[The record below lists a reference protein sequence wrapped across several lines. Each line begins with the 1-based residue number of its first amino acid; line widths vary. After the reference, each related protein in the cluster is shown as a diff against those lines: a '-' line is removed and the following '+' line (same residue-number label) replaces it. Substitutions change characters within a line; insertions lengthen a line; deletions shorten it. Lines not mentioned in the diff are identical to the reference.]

1 MNFRFIISICMLM
14 LCSQLSAQVK
24 SGFKFGKVN
33 PEDFKTT
40 IYSLDSSANAVV
52 LADIGSTDI
61 VGNDKGWFSLEFK
74 RYRRVH
80 ILNKNG
86 YDIAQVDIGLFT
98 DGESEEKLTSL
109 KAVTYNLESGKVV
122 ETKLD
127 TKSGVFKDKINKNLL
142 IKKFTFPNIKEGS
155 IIEFEYVLRSDFTF
169 NLQPWIFQG
178 KYPCLWSE
186 YNVGMPQFF
195 YYVTMAQGYH
205 PFFIKDQKDRTESY
219 MVMEAKGTQATE
231 RTSITTGVTDF
242 RWVMKDIPMIKE
254 ENFTSTINNFIARL
268 DFQLAEYRD
277 PLNFRLVM
285 GSWRQACLDLL
296 KNEDFGYT
304 LKRDNYWLGSVM
316 DEAKGNVKTDL
327 EKAKNI
333 FTYVRDNLTCTNFNR
348 KYLEHP
354 LKAVLKSRNGSVAE
368 INLLLTAMLAKADL
382 EADPVI
388 LSTRP
393 HGFVYALYPLLDK
406 FNYVVSRLTIGG
418 KYYYLDAS
426 RPGLGFA
433 RLPTDAYNG
442 HARVVNE
449 DATPVEL
456 TADSVLESKVTSVI
470 IINNEQGNLTGNLQQ
485 TPGYYESYK
494 LRNSVN
500 DQGKDQ
506 YFNSIKKAFTNE
518 IDISNATIDSLR
530 NYEDPVFIKYDF
542 VLKAEKEDI
551 LYFSPMFTE
560 GMKEN
565 PFKSADRFYPVEMP
579 YTFDETF
586 LIRMDVPSGYVTDEL
601 PKPIKVMLNENGD
614 GFFEFLIAETNGTIS
629 LRSRIKLKRAIFYPE
644 EYETLREFFNLV
656 VKKHGEQIVFK
667 KKK

>member
-1 MNFRFIISICMLM
+1 MNVRIMFSISMLI
-14 LCSQLSAQVK
+14 LCSPLFAQVK
-24 SGFKFGKVN
+24 SPCKFGKVN
-33 PEDFKTT
+33 ADDFKATV
-40 IYSLDSSANAVV
+40 YSVDSSANAVV
-52 LADIGSTDI
+52 LADIGSTEI

-86 YDIAQVDIGLFT
+86 YDIAQVEIGIYT
-98 DGESEEKLTSL
+98 DGEAEEKLTSL
-109 KAVTYNLESGKVV
+109 KAVTYNLESGKVA

-127 TKSGVFKDKINKNLL
+127 SKSGVFKDKINKNLL

-155 IIEFEYVLRSDFTF
+155 IIEYEYVLRSDFTF
-169 NLQPWIFQG
+169 NLQPWAFQG
-178 KYPCLWSE
+178 SYPCLWSE

-205 PFFIKDQKDRTESY
+205 PFFIKDQKDRSQSY
-219 MVMEAKGTQATE
+219 LVSETGGTQATQ
-231 RTSITTGVTDF
+231 RTSITTGVTDY
-242 RWVMKDIPMIKE
+242 RWVMKDVPAIKE
-254 ENFTSTINNFIARL
+254 ENFTSTINNHVARI
-268 DFQLAEYRD
+268 DFQLSQYRD
-277 PLNFRLVM
+277 PLNFKVIM
-285 GSWRQACLDLL
+285 GSWNQACSELL

-304 LKRDNYWLGSVM
+304 LKRDNYWLGDVTH
-316 DEAKGNVKTDL
+316 EALINAKTDL

-333 FTYVRDNLTCTNFNR
+333 FIYVRDHLTCTNYNR
-348 KYLEHP
+348 KYLERP
-354 LKAVLKSRNGSVAE
+354 LKAVLKARNGNEAE
-368 INLLLTAMLAKADL
+368 INLLLTAMLAKAGL

-388 LSTRP
+388 LSTRS

-406 FNYVVSRLTIGG
+406 CNYVISRLTVAG

-433 RLPTDAYNG
+433 KLPSDTYNG

-449 DATPVEL
+449 EATPIEL
-456 TADSVLESKVTSVI
+456 SADSLLESKLSSVI
-470 IINNEQGNLTGNLQQ
+470 IINDEQGNFAGNMQQ

-494 LRNSVN
+494 LRNNIN

-506 YFNSIKKAFTNE
+506 YINRIKKGFTTE
-518 IDISNATIDSLR
+518 IDINNATIDSLR

-542 VLKAEKEDI
+542 VLKGEKDDI
-551 LYFSPMFTE
+551 LYFNPMFTE

-565 PFKSADRFYPVEMP
+565 PFKSEERFYPVEMP
-579 YTFDETF
+579 FTIDETY
-586 LIRMDVPSGYVTDEL
+586 LIRMDVPTGYVTDEL
-601 PKPIKVMLNENGD
+601 PKPIKVRLNDNDD
-614 GFFEFLIAETNGTIS
+614 GFFEYVLAESNGTIS
-629 LRSRIKLKRAIFYPE
+629 LRSRIKLKRAIFYPD

-656 VKKHGEQIVFK
+656 VKKHSEQIVFK